1 MNDKTDQIRDA
12 IEKIV
17 GKELDTFIVLGF
29 NEEGYTLKV
38 GQGETP
44 AIAVLIADLYK
55 QIPSLEQMVKT
66 TQQLDEGKLPDDL
79 VKALFNMLGGNNNE

>member
-1 MNDKTDQIRDA
+1 MNNKTDQTKDA

-29 NEEGYTLKV
+29 NEEGYTLNV
-38 GQGETP
+38 GRGETP

-55 QIPSLEQMVKT
+55 QLPGLEQMVKT

-79 VKALFNMLGGNNNE
+79 VKALFDILGGNSND

>member
-1 MNDKTDQIRDA
+1 MNNKTDQIRDA

-29 NEEGYTLKV
+29 NEEGYTLKA
-38 GQGETP
+38 GRGETP
-44 AIAVLIADLYK
+44 AIAVLITDLYK

-79 VKALFNMLGGNNNE
+79 VKALFNILGGNDNE

>member
-1 MNDKTDQIRDA
+1 MNNKTDQIKDA

-17 GKELDTFIVLGF
+17 GKELNTFIVLGF
-29 NEEGYTLKV
+29 NEEGYTLNA
-38 GQGETP
+38 GRGETP

-55 QIPSLEQMVKT
+55 QLPSLEQMVKT

-79 VKALFNMLGGNNNE
+79 VKALFDILGGNSND

>member
-1 MNDKTDQIRDA
+1 MNNKTDQVKDA

-29 NEEGYTLKV
+29 NEEGYTLNV
-38 GQGETP
+38 GRGETP

-55 QIPSLEQMVKT
+55 QLPSLEQMVKT

-79 VKALFNMLGGNNNE
+79 VKALFDILGGNSND

>member
-1 MNDKTDQIRDA
+1 MNNKTDQIKDA

-29 NEEGYTLKV
+29 NEEGYTLNV
-38 GQGETP
+38 GRGETP

-55 QIPSLEQMVKT
+55 QLPGLEQMVKT

-79 VKALFNMLGGNNNE
+79 VKALFDILGGNSND

>member
-1 MNDKTDQIRDA
+1 MNNKTDQIKDA

-29 NEEGYTLKV
+29 NEEGYTLNV
-38 GQGETP
+38 GRGEAP

-55 QIPSLEQMVKT
+55 QLPGLEQMVKT

-79 VKALFNMLGGNNNE
+79 VKALFDILGGNDNE

>member
-1 MNDKTDQIRDA
+1 MNNKTDQIKDA

-29 NEEGYTLKV
+29 NEEGYTLNV
-38 GQGETP
+38 GRGETP
-44 AIAVLIADLYK
+44 AIAALIADLYK
-55 QIPSLEQMVKT
+55 QLPSLEQMVKT

-79 VKALFNMLGGNNNE
+79 VKALFDILGGNSND